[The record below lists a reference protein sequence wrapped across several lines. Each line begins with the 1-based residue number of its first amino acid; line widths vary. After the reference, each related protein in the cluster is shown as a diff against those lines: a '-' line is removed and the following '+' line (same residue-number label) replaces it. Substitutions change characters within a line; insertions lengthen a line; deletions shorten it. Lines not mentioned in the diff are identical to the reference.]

1 MALAKL
7 LSRGE
12 ITDACR
18 RLRHVEAE
26 QTSSDLSALER
37 AAVAIGA
44 ADARQGKRIAT
55 NPHGRLQRLTAMVA
69 GRRTPATLADPRLDA
84 LRRFAQVAATG
95 RERIADLR
103 RARDAGFNPGQI
115 VLAARLSRGIA
126 RPVPL

>member
-7 LSRGE
+7 LSRDE
-12 ITDACR
+12 VSDACR
-18 RLRHVEAE
+18 RSQHVETDPA
-26 QTSSDLSALER
+26 DNGLSALER
-37 AAVAIGA
+37 TVIAIGA
-44 ADARQGKRIAT
+44 ADARQGKPILA
-55 NPHGRLQRLTAMVA
+55 NPRSRLKRLADLVA

-115 VLAARLSRGIA
+115 VLAARLSRGIV
-126 RPVPL
+126 RPVSL